1 MRFIQDRLEL
11 VPESESESES
21 TLKTDSGVGVDSD
34 ENPIDSAALA
44 ETATWARLKKERYF
58 G

>member
-1 MRFIQDRLEL
+1 MLFIQGRPGL

-21 TLKTDSGVGVDSD
+21 TLKHRLRVGVDSD

-44 ETATWARLKKERYF
+44 TGVL
-58 G
+58 